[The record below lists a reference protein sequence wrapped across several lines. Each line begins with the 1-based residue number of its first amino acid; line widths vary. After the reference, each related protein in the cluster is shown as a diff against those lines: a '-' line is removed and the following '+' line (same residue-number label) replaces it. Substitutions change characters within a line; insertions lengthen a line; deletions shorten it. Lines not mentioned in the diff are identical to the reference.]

1 MTTAWAHDNG
11 GDALSP
17 ESAMLHPG
25 SPESPSLLVP
35 QTETEIV
42 IAVRNSQ

>member
-1 MTTAWAHDNG
+1 MTKAGPHDNG

-25 SPESPSLLVP
+25 SLEFPFPFGASG
-35 QTETEIV
+35 
-42 IAVRNSQ
+42 